1 MDKPWLLV
9 FRASQILYFPTHVCP
24 QCGAKAVTHPGGQL
38 YQPFQI
44 LNGIGMEYDPYF
56 GYVRFD
62 CLCHLNMSSQM
73 DPQLA
78 GSMRVARVGDAMLP
92 VSFVSKGSAS
102 LSTWGLQVA
111 VVNNAR
117 VRQAVQFL
125 AATANQRAV
134 AGTDALK
141 ALVYAI
147 SAGQAPERS
156 YEVLKAMILGGTS
169 IWQLARMPK
178 EVEVSM

>member
-1 MDKPWLLV
+1 MDKPWLLA

-24 QCGAKAVTHPGGQL
+24 KCGAKAVTHPGGEL
-38 YQPFQI
+38 YKPFQNV
-44 LNGIGMEYDPYF
+44 NGMSMEYDPYF

-78 GSMRVARVGDAMLP
+78 GSLRVARVGDAMLP
-92 VSFVSKGSAS
+92 VSFVNRYSTA
-102 LSTWGLQVA
+102 LPTWGLQA
-111 VVNNAR
+111 AEVNNAR

-125 AATANQRAV
+125 AANANQRAL
-134 AGTDALK
+134 AGSDALK

-156 YEVLKAMILGGTS
+156 YEILKAMILGGTS
-169 IWQLARMPK
+169 IWRPARKPK
-178 EVEVSM
+178 EVEVSL